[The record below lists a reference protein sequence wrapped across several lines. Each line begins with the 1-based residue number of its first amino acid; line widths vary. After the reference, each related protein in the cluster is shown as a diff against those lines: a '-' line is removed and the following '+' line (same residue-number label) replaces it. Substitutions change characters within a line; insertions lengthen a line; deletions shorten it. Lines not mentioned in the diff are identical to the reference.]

1 MLAERGCPV
10 EHSSRNQAERSLE
23 AKKEEIKN
31 ALTVPKLVLE
41 QIVENRAVSLRI
53 LKSAVECL
61 NRVVKIVKS
70 L

>member
-1 MLAERGCPV
+1 M
-10 EHSSRNQAERSLE
+10 EHSSHNQAERSLE

-61 NRVVKIVKS
+61 NRVVKVVKS